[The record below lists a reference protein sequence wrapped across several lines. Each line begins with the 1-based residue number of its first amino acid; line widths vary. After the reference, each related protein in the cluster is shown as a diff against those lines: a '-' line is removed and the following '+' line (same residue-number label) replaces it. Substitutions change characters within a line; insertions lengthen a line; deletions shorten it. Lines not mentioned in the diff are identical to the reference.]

1 VPSPVEDRD
10 DAMHQGRLHY
20 LDALRSFCM
29 LYGVFVHTSA
39 FLGPQAI
46 GLIGPASAYFRM
58 GTFFLVSGFLVAL
71 VAARTSVPSVLRKR
85 SVALLVP
92 LATVTVLA
100 NPVTCWLI
108 HLRHAGPMSFGE
120 FLLGGGWRT
129 PAGAE
134 ASWLLHLWFLI
145 SLWVYVMLFPLLA
158 RLAAAGPVRRGLDTL
173 GRWPGEA
180 VVPLVGLGV
189 AAAAVALRV
198 VHDLAVEPLVAG
210 TPFAWV
216 AFATV
221 LYLPY
226 FGLGVLM
233 HAGRGLFER
242 MHRASPVALG
252 LGALLLVAAAALPA
266 GLPRA
271 AGTIADIVARAVLT
285 VALVATLLGLARAL
299 VPARSR
305 VVTLLIDSIYTV
317 YLLHYLAIYA
327 LGLLLLRWLP
337 AGPAYYL
344 TLAPLVIVLLVGF
357 HHRVVARSPLLRLLL
372 NGRPTPV
379 AAALPTG

>member
-58 GTFFLVSGFLVAL
+58 GTFFLVSGFLV
-71 VAARTSVPSVLRKR
+71 
-85 SVALLVP
+85 
-92 LATVTVLA
+92 
-100 NPVTCWLI
+100 
-108 HLRHAGPMSFGE
+108 
-120 FLLGGGWRT
+120 
-129 PAGAE
+129 
-134 ASWLLHLWFLI
+134 
-145 SLWVYVMLFPLLA
+145 
-158 RLAAAGPVRRGLDTL
+158 
-173 GRWPGEA
+173 
-180 VVPLVGLGV
+180 
-189 AAAAVALRV
+189 
-198 VHDLAVEPLVAG
+198 PLVAG